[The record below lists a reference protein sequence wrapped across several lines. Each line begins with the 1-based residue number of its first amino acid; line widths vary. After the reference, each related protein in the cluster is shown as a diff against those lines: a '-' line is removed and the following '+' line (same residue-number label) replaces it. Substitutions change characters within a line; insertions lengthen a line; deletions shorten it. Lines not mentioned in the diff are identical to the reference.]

1 MKSIILTTRE
11 ELEEILVEVLRHSK
25 EELVPRPSPSDK
37 IQEDPIL
44 STEEAVGYLKLSKN
58 TLYGYTSQG
67 IIPHFKQGKRLLFR
81 KSQLDLWLSGKQRGP
96 QGETQDKGEAL

>member
-25 EELVPRPSPSDK
+25 DEAAPTPTPSDK
-37 IQEDPIL
+37 PQEDPIL
-44 STEEAVGYLKLSKN
+44 SMAEAVAYLKLSKN

-67 IIPHFKQGKRLLFR
+67 IVPHFKQGKRLLFR

-96 QGETQDKGEAL
+96 QGGTHDKGEAV